1 MYVVLLK
8 IGIHKI
14 LLKILMLTTKH
25 SPFVVYT
32 HKCIRK
38 ALIQKHSHK
47 SIEADNG
54 HILFEGN
61 QAINEGALRFCDTSL
76 VYIMNNTRIMFRNNH
91 ANEAGDAIYAQQRCL
106 ESTPPCFSSQ
116 LLLISHALVT

>member
-1 MYVVLLK
+1 M
-8 IGIHKI
+8 
-14 LLKILMLTTKH
+14 
-25 SPFVVYT
+25 VYT

-54 HILFEGN
+54 YILFEGN
-61 QAINEGALRFCDTSL
+61 QAINGGALRFCDTSL

-116 LLLISHALVT
+116 LLLISHALVILNNG